1 MPKKQNKETP
11 GDQAAR
17 FRAEVERMIAAGE
30 LNPTE
35 AEGAFEQTLINAA
48 PLRSPTPPSG
58 S

>member
-1 MPKKQNKETP
+1 MPKKTAKETP
-11 GDQAAR
+11 EQQAAR

-35 AEGAFEQTLINAA
+35 AEENIKKILNRG
-48 PLRSPTPPSG
+48 PSQRKND